1 MVLEGITTG
10 CKASANMQR
19 NKCNDKRCKS
29 ASLHHFSL
37 LIVPPLY
44 HYKAAPLI
52 SLPFTLLLGRAC
64 KHTHT
69 STHNKDTRTLCLLL
83 PPQLVLQHKHFAHS
97 RTNQRSVTRGRTVPP
112 LYCTHPS
119 LCAAP
124 PLFLPQRRGRS
135 VSQSVSQPA
144 AQSKEELQSWEW
156 LAL

>member
-1 MVLEGITTG
+1 MYCSGLRGITTG

-29 ASLHHFSL
+29 ASLHRFSL

-64 KHTHT
+64 KHTHKHT
-69 STHNKDTRTLCLLL
+69 QQRHTHPLSPPPSSVSPPAQTLCTQ
-83 PPQLVLQHKHFAHS
+83 PY
-97 RTNQRSVTRGRTVPP
+97 NQRSVTRGRTVPP

-124 PLFLPQRRGRS
+124 PLFLP
-135 VSQSVSQPA
+135 
-144 AQSKEELQSWEW
+144 E
-156 LAL
+156 